1 MRVPSELLP
10 RCPRCGKLMTMN
22 LRSDDRFVEDDG
34 WHAAAQCYEDFLRG
48 SSGRKMLFLEL
59 GVGYN
64 TPVIIKY
71 PFWRMTLN
79 NRHATYACIN
89 FGQAAAPKEILNQAI
104 LLDADIGEVLEK
116 LCG

>member
-1 MRVPSELLP
+1 MRIPSELLP

-22 LRSDDRFVEDDG
+22 LRSDDWFVEDDG
-34 WHAAAQCYEDFLRG
+34 WHAAAQRYEDFLRG

-59 GVGYN
+59 GVGFN

-79 NRHATYACIN
+79 NPKATYACIN
-89 FGQAAAPKEILNQAI
+89 YGQAGAPKEII
-104 LLDADIGEVLEK
+104 RRSICIDDDIGAVLEQ
-116 LCG
+116 LL